1 MHALR
6 PAPQPPAD
14 VTRFRL
20 AMPETQPYLF
30 FYLHTAIFQYRVI
43 SAAQLPAN
51 HVVSNITFISSL
63 TALATEAMAP
73 SSCSQPAWPLYTDLE
88 IHGRQFRLLEI
99 VSAEPS
105 IVCKLEVSELGK
117 DQHFHALSYVW
128 GDPEQ
133 TDTVSV
139 NGNSIQVTRNLADAL
154 RHAPGHL
161 KPTGGSIRIWAD
173 AICIN
178 QRDDNEKK
186 HQVPLM
192 KDIYSL
198 ADIVICWLGP
208 YNEDVFKAMDCIEV
222 IARERC
228 SRGSDGSG
236 DEVEVKLRDV
246 ARTLRPEVAR
256 FSRVVNQAWEE
267 LDTSENVDPRKL
279 IELFARVQDA
289 SPTGSIRSVV
299 ACISDILDDPGRII
313 PNHRAWTTHLK
324 SSGILAMAS
333 LSTWKKFENGIF
345 EAAPAPNGP
354 EDAVEEFRVGFTKLL
369 EHGFFGRKLKESVSD
384 LRAHVTWLEEEVI
397 YVGSTLNL
405 EWLKQHRLI
414 YEPVEDLNFHESGLS
429 SMVDMLLLPYWK
441 RVWIF
446 QEIVLG
452 TQPMFACG
460 NRSISWASLESVLS
474 WAEWFASTRPEQ
486 RPDFIPHRT
495 WSLLNGLLVEG
506 FSHLRHV
513 AQARASIRNLRRMDA
528 TAGVR
533 VPDDRAA
540 GAARDCWGN
549 SCTLTATDPRDH
561 FYGFLGL
568 SPLDLVPDYGPTKSV
583 GQVCADF
590 MVAYIDE
597 YRRDFGPNNKT
608 GGELQPLQQ
617 AGIGNGW
624 FFFPGTP
631 SWAPNYPGLALVRND
646 SRIRFGTPIFVH
658 HRTLLGHELFGE
670 FPKAEVMGS
679 RMLVPAIKLDKITSV
694 GPLRHEYANL
704 TSDSTSEHVV
714 AWALDFAMSREK
726 YVTGSQPLEALYG
739 ALLYDA
745 VWEFEQKEESVYQ
758 KVPFQGYAS
767 LAHVLIASS
776 SRKDGPGYSNDRR
789 LWAEGASYLRKVLN
803 GKNVRASPS
812 LESKA
817 ARNPENSLLTLS

>member
-1 MHALR
+1 
-6 PAPQPPAD
+6 
-14 VTRFRL
+14 
-20 AMPETQPYLF
+20 
-30 FYLHTAIFQYRVI
+30 
-43 SAAQLPAN
+43 
-51 HVVSNITFISSL
+51 
-63 TALATEAMAP
+63 MAP

-397 YVGSTLNL
+397 Y
-405 EWLKQHRLI
+405 
-414 YEPVEDLNFHESGLS
+414 
-429 SMVDMLLLPYWK
+429 
-441 RVWIF
+441 
-446 QEIVLG
+446 
-452 TQPMFACG
+452 
-460 NRSISWASLESVLS
+460 
-474 WAEWFASTRPEQ
+474 
-486 RPDFIPHRT
+486 
-495 WSLLNGLLVEG
+495 
-506 FSHLRHV
+506 
-513 AQARASIRNLRRMDA
+513 ARASIRNLRRMDA

-776 SRKDGPGYSNDRR
+776 SR
-789 LWAEGASYLRKVLN
+789 V
-803 GKNVRASPS
+803 
-812 LESKA
+812 
-817 ARNPENSLLTLS
+817 TF